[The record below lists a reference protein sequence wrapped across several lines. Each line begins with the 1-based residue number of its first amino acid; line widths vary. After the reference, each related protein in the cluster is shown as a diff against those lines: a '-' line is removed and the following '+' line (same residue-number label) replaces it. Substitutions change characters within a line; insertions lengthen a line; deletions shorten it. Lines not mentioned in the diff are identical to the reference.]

1 MGRSVTDETV
11 WEIDGGPSLSILEE
25 DDMFWW
31 TEKLQSRSADGEDG
45 CLREVEGQGWAGSES
60 DRSTRAGELW

>member
-11 WEIDGGPSLSILEE
+11 WEMDGGPSLSILEE

-31 TEKLQSRSADGEDG
+31 IEKLQPRSADEEDE
-45 CLREVEGQGWAGSES
+45 CLGDVEGAGLG
-60 DRSTRAGELW
+60 RVGK